1 MSFKY
6 LSGFFVCVLFQTLNW
21 NAIVQIC
28 VCGTYSSLTSGLF
41 LDRCAKDSAHKDFKK
56 AIGAFNVTYDS
67 EEKQLVILVIWNVSN
82 PIFNALLILKF
93 S

>member
-1 MSFKY
+1 MPFKY
-6 LSGFFVCVLFQTLNW
+6 LSGFFVCLLFQTLNW

-28 VCGTYSSLTSGLF
+28 VCGTYGSLTSGLF

-82 PIFNALLILKF
+82 PIFNALPILKF

>member
-1 MSFKY
+1 MSFVSNFK
-6 LSGFFVCVLFQTLNW
+6 LEC
-21 NAIVQIC
+21 C
-28 VCGTYSSLTSGLF
+28 VCGTYGSLTSGLF

-82 PIFNALLILKF
+82 PVFNVLLILKF

>member
-1 MSFKY
+1 M
-6 LSGFFVCVLFQTLNW
+6 FFFF
-21 NAIVQIC
+21 
-28 VCGTYSSLTSGLF
+28 F

-82 PIFNALLILKF
+82 PIFNALLFLKF